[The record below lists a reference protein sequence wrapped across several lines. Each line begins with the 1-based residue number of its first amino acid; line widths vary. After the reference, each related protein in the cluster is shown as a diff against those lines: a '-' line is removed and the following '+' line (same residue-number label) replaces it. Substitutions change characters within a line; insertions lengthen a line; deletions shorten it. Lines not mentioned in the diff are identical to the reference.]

1 MTLKTST
8 DKFEAI
14 WWSYS
19 CKLLSCLLVT
29 RLHQNWHKN
38 SMTDSL
44 ETKLPKASSSFLWS
58 LYGLFSRFWASFLV
72 YLLFQKCAKPMKR
85 LCNNW
90 NFLST
95 NPKPSSMRRTSR
107 SWTWCSASHSSRWF
121 SSRLTN
127 QFREIS
133 IRYSKEWREALKR
146 SWSGQTTKR
155 KTWRKTMTSRGKL
168 WLISRNN
175 KLSRWTISRENTSIE
190 DE

>member
-1 MTLKTST
+1 MYASLIPAMRSYYLSKPLLWSLFHLVLWAWVFFSPFQRFTKFCTWASMTHKTFT
-8 DKFEAI
+8 DKFEVI
-14 WWSYS
+14 WWNYS

-38 SMTDSL
+38 SMTDLL

-72 YLLFQKCAKPMKR
+72 YLLFPKYAKPTKK
-85 LCNNW
+85 LCKYW
-90 NFLST
+90 SFLST
-95 NPKPSSMRRTSR
+95 NLKPSSMRRTSR

-133 IRYSKEWREALKR
+133 IRYSKE
-146 SWSGQTTKR
+146 
-155 KTWRKTMTSRGKL
+155 
-168 WLISRNN
+168 
-175 KLSRWTISRENTSIE
+175 
-190 DE
+190 